1 MKTLCLS
8 IGLGLVV
15 AGGAWAQ
22 DPGSAASP
30 PLTAD
35 TLRPAA
41 EIESLVGPIALYPD
55 ALIAIILPA
64 SVASTDIVLAARH
77 VREFPNDRSQ
87 IESRAWDES
96 VKSLCYYPDV
106 LKWMDENL
114 TWTKQLGETFAQQP
128 ADVMQSIQRLR
139 SRARAAGTLVD
150 TPQQQ
155 IVAETD
161 VIRIVPA
168 QPDVIYVPRY
178 EADVVFLPQP
188 MYYSRPLFSFGV
200 GVRTGS
206 WLAYECDWRRN
217 TIWVGD
223 RHRAWHRPDWR
234 RPVVSAAPVPP
245 PHVHAWR
252 PPPRVVSSFQRTTVT
267 HRRTDAPRAPIAA
280 TPSSPRIPPRS
291 QLEPSRNPP
300 TSGSARSPA
309 TAQVGGSGDRRHPA
323 RPDTA
328 GSRTRSPAAAP
339 AYAPAPPT
347 PVTVPASPSLSPGR
361 PEGRREHGGS
371 HPARPDFR
379 SRSTP
384 NAPRDT
390 ASAAPAHSAPPPS
403 RSAPPP
409 AAQASASGTANEAAP
424 AGRSAPPSNSRG
436 GWNGASRHGDAAPR
450 R

>member
-15 AGGAWAQ
+15 AAGIASAQ
-22 DPGSAASP
+22 DPAIAAAP
-30 PLTAD
+30 APAATF
-35 TLRPAA
+35 RPAA

-128 ADVMQSIQRLR
+128 AEVMQAIQRLR
-139 SRARAAGTLVD
+139 GLARAAGTLID

-155 IVAETD
+155 VVAETD

-168 QPDVIYVPRY
+168 QPDVIFVPRY
-178 EADVVFLPQP
+178 EADVIFLPQP
-188 MYYSRPLFSFGV
+188 VYYSRPLFTFGV

-223 RHRAWHRPDWR
+223 RHRTWHRPDWR
-234 RPVVSAAPVPP
+234 RTPVSVSHVPP
-245 PHVHAWR
+245 PHVRAWR
-252 PPPRVVSSFQRTTVT
+252 PPPRVVSSFQRTSVMP
-267 HRRTDAPRAPIAA
+267 HRIDPPRSSVAT
-280 TPSSPRIPPRS
+280 TPSDQRVWPRS

-300 TSGSARSPA
+300 APGPARPLA
-309 TAQVGGSGDRRHPA
+309 EKGTPDRRHGT
-323 RPDTA
+323 RPGTA
-328 GSRTRSPAAAP
+328 TSRTDRTI
-339 AYAPAPPT
+339 PAPSFSHPPAT
-347 PVTVPASPSLSPGR
+347 PVAVPATPSLNSGR
-361 PEGRREHGGS
+361 PEGSWRREHGS
-371 HPARPDFR
+371 AHPRAPDTR

-384 NAPRDT
+384 GSPRET
-390 ASAAPAHSAPPPS
+390 ASASPAYSTPPAS

-409 AAQASASGTANEAAP
+409 AQASASNNSNEP
-424 AGRSAPPSNSRG
+424 ATSSRSTPVTSSRG
-436 GWNGASRHGDAAPR
+436 GWNGSGRHGDSQPR